1 MGDPAPKRPKAEV
14 AKPAASK
21 EASPEAET
29 SEIALIPLGQI
40 VPNPRQPRTEFAE
53 DALQELAH
61 SIREHGVLQ
70 PIIVRRMGRD
80 VFELVAGERRF
91 RASQLAGVA
100 TIPAIVRDANPQSS
114 LELALIENIQREN
127 IGALE
132 AAAAYLTLMNEFGLT
147 QEQVAERV
155 GKSRSAVA
163 NTMRLLRLP
172 EPVLQALRNQTIS
185 EGHARALLAVESEAA
200 LLSLFAKVVREKL
213 SVRETENLVKQ
224 GYRAG
229 AKTPTE
235 NPAPDP
241 NWSAVQKALSEY
253 FATKVA
259 IDRGKKGGRI
269 LIDFYSDED
278 LERILEVLGFPNH

>member
-1 MGDPAPKRPKAEV
+1 VVAEEPIH
-14 AKPAASK
+14 ADEK
-21 EASPEAET
+21 
-29 SEIALIPLGQI
+29 SEIALIPLSQI
-40 VPNPRQPRTEFAE
+40 VPNPRQPRTEFTEA
-53 DALQELAH
+53 ALQELAH

-70 PIIVRRMGRD
+70 PIVVRMTGRNA
-80 VFELVAGERRF
+80 FELIAGERRF
-91 RASQLAGVA
+91 RASQLAGAA
-100 TIPAIVRDANPQSS
+100 TIPAIVRDANHQNS
-114 LELALIENIQREN
+114 LELALVENIQREN

-132 AAAAYLTLMNEFGLT
+132 AAAAYQSLMSEFGLT

-224 GYRAG
+224 GYRGG
-229 AKTPTE
+229 AKTLTE
-235 NPAPDP
+235 KPVPDP
-241 NWSAVQKALSEY
+241 NWTAVQKALSEY

-278 LERILEVLGFPNH
+278 LDRILEVLGFPSD